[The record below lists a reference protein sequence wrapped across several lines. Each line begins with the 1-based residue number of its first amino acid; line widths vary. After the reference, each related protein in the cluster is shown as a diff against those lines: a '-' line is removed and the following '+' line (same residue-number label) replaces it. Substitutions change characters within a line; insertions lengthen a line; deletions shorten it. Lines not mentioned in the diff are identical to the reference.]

1 MAEEDEGWRCRWAAV
16 VLLNEVVPLELPD
29 LIRVLL
35 DLLKRVAGDRAQ
47 ASAVQGSKEA
57 PLVCTLPCL
66 GPSKA
71 SVIHS
76 QDRGSG
82 SDSLE
87 HGDEEVQEEDVGEE
101 QVQAQQ
107 DDRQPLR
114 EDGLLVVFVGL
125 WALGLVGVSPIGA
138 ALINVEVH
146 PCKRAQ
152 HCSTA
157 ASPLVSQAACCAL
170 GYQGG

>member
-1 MAEEDEGWRCRWAAV
+1 M
-16 VLLNEVVPLELPD
+16 
-29 LIRVLL
+29 
-35 DLLKRVAGDRAQ
+35 
-47 ASAVQGSKEA
+47 
-57 PLVCTLPCL
+57 
-66 GPSKA
+66 
-71 SVIHS
+71 IHS
-76 QDRGSG
+76 QDRGSR

-107 DDRQPLR
+107 DDRQPLW
-114 EDGLLVVFVGL
+114 EDGLLVVLVGL

-138 ALINVEVH
+138 ALIDVEVH

-157 ASPLVSQAACCAL
+157 TSPSVSHAACCAL
-170 GYQGG
+170 GHRGG